1 MSNPTTIKYDWD
13 EALAHLQL
21 LGHQGVGVTKISAFR
36 AKPQE
41 GLRYIGVFEP
51 TKYQLAIEQMREL
64 NRQHP
69 TLSFFVGFNAL
80 FESALEFAPNRFVV
94 SSVHPK
100 EPDVITTTNMVL
112 DIDPVSERNESSS
125 EEREAVLTVANNILD
140 TEPLLAEASLI
151 DSGHGAYVLV
161 RLPAGDYDWD
171 AVKAFC
177 GELKVRYFSNPAI
190 AGKAELELP
199 GRSKFIGLAGTVNT
213 KWDESIWR
221 PRRLLHQGGVC
232 TTLAEHLHAWQP
244 PVQQGPAEKIEIG
257 NLGPLDERI
266 ADWCPGY
273 QEILHTK
280 AAKGKRSDAA
290 FALALKMD
298 RDGWSWDEIETTLRS
313 WGRMVFSG
321 GPDANRTDRILDGL
335 QEKLHDPKYAK
346 VVPSHKFVRDILDS
360 CPCSGNC
367 DVDLAIQLGRTS
379 ALGEVNWKGFKRRDG
394 GFLTTVGPQLN
405 GAREDLTHFTGVH
418 LARTLGNPD
427 LVFQSAGAPGIGKT
441 YRILRQC
448 AFLPAA
454 IFTTRREE
462 FPKILS
468 DLQSNLLPQEL
479 ADAQR
484 IAAQAGVEPPY
495 KRPDVLVIDPRDVAC
510 EEPGCKAAIDGL
522 KESGHA
528 GLVESRVCMKCP
540 RYTNRFDGCRYYRQF
555 NLRPYTTIV
564 AATAWLHLPQ
574 LPQLISQAKVVIIDE
589 DFLDHVFER
598 VTIGHQNLQN
608 AIRFVHHHL
617 PEYAGQLEPILEA
630 LAKATLPDTVT
641 AFRNQ
646 RAANLARSINLK
658 TFSQH
663 YYEIVGQ
670 LPPETLP
677 SLPLTNILSALKEKP
692 NKLTQMLV
700 VGRDVL
706 TWRKL
711 HKFTS
716 KLPVVVLDA
725 TGPERLYRPI
735 FPRRQI
741 EVDEANAQMVAQVW
755 QISDEK
761 LPNQSFLSGT
771 KTDQVK
777 TIIETLYKNRANLGD
792 DGFAVIGR
800 ENVVKALHLPT
811 QIKPGYYWK
820 VRGSRAFEGCHT
832 LVLVGAAEPDFV
844 DVGLQADLLFGREL
858 PRTPIEQTRPYYL
871 KSRPGMSWATK
882 VEVYADPD
890 LKAFHERL
898 REGEMTQAA
907 FRIRPLQ
914 GPHKLIVVLSNLPL
928 QGLPPTE
935 LMSMNDLEARL
946 GIKEPAITQRVLLTR
961 KGLCAQLGRE
971 PTQDQIAKAVGVGR
985 RFVGKILGSLTF
997 RER

>member
-1 MSNPTTIKYDWD
+1 
-13 EALAHLQL
+13 
-21 LGHQGVGVTKISAFR
+21 
-36 AKPQE
+36 
-41 GLRYIGVFEP
+41 
-51 TKYQLAIEQMREL
+51 
-64 NRQHP
+64 
-69 TLSFFVGFNAL
+69 
-80 FESALEFAPNRFVV
+80 
-94 SSVHPK
+94 
-100 EPDVITTTNMVL
+100 
-112 DIDPVSERNESSS
+112 
-125 EEREAVLTVANNILD
+125 
-140 TEPLLAEASLI
+140 
-151 DSGHGAYVLV
+151 
-161 RLPAGDYDWD
+161 
-171 AVKAFC
+171 
-177 GELKVRYFSNPAI
+177 
-190 AGKAELELP
+190 
-199 GRSKFIGLAGTVNT
+199 
-213 KWDESIWR
+213 
-221 PRRLLHQGGVC
+221 VC

-266 ADWCPGY
+266 TDWCTGY

-280 AAKGKRSDAA
+280 PARGKRSHAA
-290 FALALKMD
+290 FYLAHKMD

-313 WGRMVFSG
+313 WGKMVFSG
-321 GPDANRTDRILDGL
+321 GPDPDKTDRILDGL

-346 VVPSHKFVRDILDS
+346 VVPSHKFVRDILQS

-379 ALGEVNWKGFKRRDG
+379 ALEEVSWKDSKRRDG

-441 YRILRQC
+441 YRILRQF
-448 AFLPAA
+448 ALVPAA
-454 IFTTRREE
+454 VFTTRRKE
-462 FPKILS
+462 FSKLLS
-468 DLQSNLLPQEL
+468 DLQADLSPQEL
-479 ADAQR
+479 ADAER
-484 IAAQAGVEPPY
+484 IAAQAGVEQPY
-495 KRPDVLVIDPRDVAC
+495 KRPELVEIHPRKKAC
-510 EEPGCKAAIDGL
+510 EEPGCKVDIEKLG
-522 KESGHA
+522 ESGPA
-528 GLVESRVCMKCP
+528 GLVESRVCIKCP
-540 RYTNRFDGCRYYRQF
+540 RYTNRFDSCQYYRQF
-555 NLRPYTTIV
+555 NPQPHTTIV
-564 AATAWLHLPQ
+564 AASAWLHLPQ
-574 LPQLISQAKVVIIDE
+574 LPHLLHQAKVVIIDE

-598 VTIGHQNLQN
+598 VTIGHQNLQD
-608 AIRFVHHHL
+608 AIGFVRHQL
-617 PEYAGQLEPILEA
+617 TEYAGQLEPILEA
-630 LAKATLPDTVT
+630 LAKATLQDTVT
-641 AFRNQ
+641 AFKNP
-646 RAANLARSINLK
+646 RAAALARSINLK
-658 TFSQH
+658 TFQQR
-663 YYEIVGQ
+663 YYEVVGA

-677 SLPLTNILSALKEKP
+677 SLPLINILSALKEKP

-716 KLPVVVLDA
+716 NLPVVVLDA

-755 QISDEK
+755 QIFDEK
-761 LPNQSFLSGT
+761 LPNRSFLSGT

-777 TIIETLYKNRANLGD
+777 TIIEALYKSRASMGAD
-792 DGFAVIGR
+792 KFAVIGR
-800 ENVVKALHLPT
+800 EDVVKALKLPT
-811 QIKPGYYWK
+811 QIIPGYYWK

-844 DVGLQADLLFGREL
+844 DVGLQADLLFGREI

-871 KSRPGMSWATK
+871 TSTPGKSWAARVK
-882 VEVYADPD
+882 SYADPD
-890 LKAFHERL
+890 LKAFYERL

-907 FRIRPLQ
+907 FRIRPLE

-946 GIKEPAITQRVLLTR
+946 GIKEPPITQLVLLAQKR
-961 KGLCAQLGRE
+961 LRIQLGKE
-971 PTQDQIAKAVGVGR
+971 PTQDQIAKVVGVGR
-985 RFVGKILGSLTF
+985 RFVGKILASLTI

>member
-1 MSNPTTIKYDWD
+1 MSKPITITYDWA
-13 EALAHLQL
+13 EALAHLEL
-21 LGHQGVGVTKISAFR
+21 LGHRGVGVTKFGAFR
-36 AKPQE
+36 TEPPD
-41 GLRYIGVFEP
+41 LWYVGVFEP
-51 TKYQLAIEQMREL
+51 SKYNKAIDDLRRLHRE
-64 NRQHP
+64 NPR
-69 TLSFFVGFNAL
+69 LSFFVGPNPLSEEAL
-80 FESALEFAPNRFVV
+80 RYGKNR
-94 SSVHPK
+94 
-100 EPDVITTTNMVL
+100 MVL
-112 DIDPVSERNESSS
+112 SREWPNKRDIVSFINVFFDLDPLKERDKTTDSD
-125 EEREAVLTVANNILD
+125 RRAVLSAAEQLLAS
-140 TEPLLAEASLI
+140 EPLLTEASI
-151 DSGHGAYVLV
+151 FDSGHGAYLLA
-161 RLPAGDYDWD
+161 RLPLGVYQED
-171 AVKAFC
+171 AIRSFH
-177 GELKVRYFSNPAI
+177 
-190 AGKAELELP
+190 AEMKRRLADQGLDQVATLDP
-199 GRSKFIGLAGTVNT
+199 LDVAKFMGLAGTLNT
-213 KWDESIWR
+213 KFDQKFWR

-266 ADWCPGY
+266 TDWCTGY

-280 AAKGKRSDAA
+280 PAKGKRSDAA

-298 RDGWSWDEIETTLRS
+298 RDGWSWDEIETTLRR
-313 WGRMVFSG
+313 WGKMVFSG
-321 GPDANRTDRILDGL
+321 GPDPDKIDRILADL
-335 QEKLHDPKYAK
+335 PEQLHDPKYAK

-367 DVDLAIQLGRTS
+367 DVDLAIQLGRKS
-379 ALGEVNWKGFKRRDG
+379 ALVEVNWKGFKRRDG

-441 YRILRQC
+441 YRILRQF
-448 AFLPAA
+448 ALVPAA
-454 IFTTRREE
+454 VFTTRRKE
-462 FPKILS
+462 FSKLLS
-468 DLQSNLLPQEL
+468 DLQADLSPQEL
-479 ADAQR
+479 ADAER
-484 IAAQAGVEPPY
+484 IAAQAGVEQPY
-495 KRPDVLVIDPRDVAC
+495 KRPELVEIHPRKKAC
-510 EEPGCKAAIDGL
+510 EEPGCKVDIEKLG
-522 KESGHA
+522 ESGPA
-528 GLVESRVCMKCP
+528 GLVESRVCIKCP
-540 RYTNRFDGCRYYRQF
+540 RYTNRFDSCQYYRQF
-555 NLRPYTTIV
+555 NPQPHTTIV
-564 AATAWLHLPQ
+564 AASAWLHLPQ
-574 LPQLISQAKVVIIDE
+574 LPHLLHQAKVVIIDE

-598 VTIGHQNLQN
+598 VTIGHQNLQD
-608 AIRFVHHHL
+608 AIGFVRHQL
-617 PEYAGQLEPILEA
+617 TEYAGQLEPILEA
-630 LAKATLPDTVT
+630 LAKATLQDTVT
-641 AFRNQ
+641 AFKNQ
-646 RAANLARSINLK
+646 RATALARSINLK

-677 SLPLTNILSALKEKP
+677 SLPLINILSVLKEKP

-716 KLPVVVLDA
+716 NLPVVVLDA

-741 EVDEANAQMVAQVW
+741 EVDEANAKMVAQVW
-755 QISDEK
+755 QICDER

-777 TIIETLYKNRANLGD
+777 TIIDALYKNRANLGA

-800 ENVVKALHLPT
+800 DNVVASLNLPT
-811 QIKPGYYWK
+811 QIITGHYWG

-844 DVGLQADLLFGREL
+844 DVGLQADLLFGREI

-871 KSRPGMSWATK
+871 TSTPGKSWAAWVK
-882 VEVYADPD
+882 SYADPD
-890 LKAFHERL
+890 LQAFYERL

-907 FRIRPLQ
+907 FRIRPLE

-935 LMSMNDLEARL
+935 LMSMNELEARL
-946 GIKEPAITQRVLLTR
+946 GIKEPPITQRVLLTR
-961 KGLCAQLGRE
+961 KRLRTQLGKE

-985 RFVGKILGSLTF
+985 RFVGKILGSLSI
-997 RER
+997 R